1 MEIEKELKINF
12 IPLRT
17 KEKGIEV
24 AKGEEADEIMHALFE
39 RNKEL
44 QNGKWK
50 DGWHAF
56 CVKMQDTYKGVLQG
70 LCTPKTKEE
79 TTELFSHFL
88 DCEAHTDVW
97 RELFPTWNLTN
108 EK

>member
-1 MEIEKELKINF
+1 ML
-12 IPLRT
+12 
-17 KEKGIEV
+17 V
-24 AKGEEADEIMHALFE
+24 ADGRNIISAFYE
-39 RNKEL
+39 RNAEL

-50 DGWHAF
+50 DGWREF
-56 CVKMQDTYKGVLQG
+56 CKKVASTYERAANRSDR
-70 LCTPKTKEE
+70 PD
-79 TTELFSHFL
+79 LFAHFL